1 MVSEIDSIIGYHCA
15 PAIRG
20 IKVANLVAI
29 PRDMD
34 LHLTTALSAYNEKF
48 NDRGLFFYELCHCDR
63 RRLLL
68 VFRKRMLEE
77 YLRRPEHAAFLKLY
91 GYLPTESLE
100 TWFERLKGR
109 LEERM
114 DFPHEIGLFLGYPLH
129 DVRSFIRMKGAG
141 YKLCGEWKVYGNPM
155 SAMHSFHCFRTCR
168 NYCHTQLLNGKQL
181 ESLVAVT
188 AC

>member
-1 MVSEIDSIIGYHCA
+1 
-15 PAIRG
+15 
-20 IKVANLVAI
+20 
-29 PRDMD
+29 
-34 LHLTTALSAYNEKF
+34 
-48 NDRGLFFYELCHCDR
+48 
-63 RRLLL
+63 
-68 VFRKRMLEE
+68 
-77 YLRRPEHAAFLKLY
+77 
-91 GYLPTESLE
+91 LPTESLE

-155 SAMHSFHCFRTCR
+155 SAMHSFHCFRACR

>member
-63 RRLLL
+63 RRFI
-68 VFRKRMLEE
+68 VGV
-77 YLRRPEHAAFLKLY
+77 PQ
-91 GYLPTESLE
+91 TN
-100 TWFERLKGR
+100 
-109 LEERM
+109 
-114 DFPHEIGLFLGYPLH
+114 
-129 DVRSFIRMKGAG
+129 VRGIFTS
-141 YKLCGEWKVYGNPM
+141 
-155 SAMHSFHCFRTCR
+155 SRTC
-168 NYCHTQLLNGKQL
+168 C
-181 ESLVAVT
+181 VF
-188 AC
+188 

>member
-1 MVSEIDSIIGYHCA
+1 MMNSIETIIGYHCA

-29 PRDMD
+29 PRDMNV
-34 LHLTTALSAYNEKF
+34 HLTTALSEYNEQF
-48 NDRGLFFYELCHCDR
+48 NDRGLFFYELCHCDE

-68 VFRKRMLEE
+68 VLRKHMLEE
-77 YLRRPEHAAFLKLY
+77 YLRRPEHLAFLKLY
-91 GYLPTESLE
+91 GYLAGETLE
-100 TWFERLKGR
+100 LWLARLRSR
-109 LEERM
+109 LEKRS

-129 DVRSFIRMKGAG
+129 DVRSFIRYKGSG

-155 SAMHSFHCFRTCR
+155 SAMHSFHCFRACR
-168 NYCHTQLLNGKQL
+168 EYCHTQLLQGKQL